1 MPGKVLFLK
10 VWIVAGF
17 RCDLDWAGSKS
28 LEGSWLLRGRGGSWS
43 DSFQTL
49 PNPSNNSQSHQSTI
63 SGIQCFWGL
72 TKQIPSWRNNIY
84 AYEQTTDRER
94 SNGISEKKIQIS
106 FHLGLC
112 KIRRDLGELVEPTPI
127 CWIASKLQSPPT
139 ILCLSP
145 AKKPKCANISFL
157 QPRQKWGRGDWGTPK
172 VCSPGLLLL

>member
-17 RCDLDWAGSKS
+17 RCDLDWGGSKS

-63 SGIQCFWGL
+63 GGIQFFWGL
-72 TKQIPSWRNNIY
+72 IKQIPSWRNNIY
-84 AYEQTTDRER
+84 AYKQTTDRER

-139 ILCLSP
+139 IL
-145 AKKPKCANISFL
+145 KCANISFF
-157 QPRQKWGRGDWGTPK
+157 QPRQRWGRGDWGTPK